1 MSKDRVTGES
11 MTDRSGATSV
21 EISGSEKL
29 KLDKVAL
36 AERCWKVATV
46 VVLYALLFR
55 EELLRLLGQWST
67 ARESHGL
74 LIPAFS
80 LYFLY
85 QDRFRLRKVLS
96 KPSYV
101 GLLIILL
108 SLLGYVYSI
117 YKSLFYP
124 RQLMMISLLG
134 GIVLLLSGWRVLR
147 VVWLPIAYLIFAM
160 PLPSRMYYNIT
171 MPMRELAST
180 VAAVLLNAIPEVQC
194 EATGVIIRGIHQGT
208 SFNLNVAEACSGMR
222 LLLAFVALGVAMAY
236 LEYRPIVHRV
246 VLLVSTIPIAIFCN
260 VMRVLLTGIIHIF
273 IGAEYA
279 AGTLHTIMGMVML
292 GVAFGLYGLLA
303 WIMNRLVV
311 EDDHGDVL
319 LVRNKQE
326 E

>member
-1 MSKDRVTGES
+1 MSSDRDTGDS
-11 MTDRSGATSV
+11 MVDSGGAQSAEV
-21 EISGSEKL
+21 SGPEGL
-29 KLDKVAL
+29 KLDKAAL
-36 AERCWKVATV
+36 VERFWKVATV
-46 VVLYALLFR
+46 GVLYSLLFR
-55 EELLRLLGQWST
+55 EELIRLLSRWMT
-67 ARESHGL
+67 ARDSHGL

-101 GLLIILL
+101 GLLIIVL

-117 YKSLFYP
+117 YKSFFYP

-134 GIVLLLSGWRVLR
+134 GIVLLLSGWRVIR
-147 VVWLPIAYLIFAM
+147 VVWLPIAYLVFAM
-160 PLPSRMYYNIT
+160 PLPARVYYNIT

-194 EATGVIIRGIHQGT
+194 EATGVVIRGMHQGIP
-208 SFNLNVAEACSGMR
+208 FNLNVADACSGMR

-236 LEYRPIVHRV
+236 LEYRPVVHRA

-260 VMRVLLTGIIHIF
+260 VLRVLLTGIVHVF

-303 WIMNRLVV
+303 WIMKSLVV
-311 EDDHGDVL
+311 EDDDEEVL
-319 LVRNKQE
+319 IVRRE
-326 E
+326 D